1 MHKSIFKIVIALSLL
16 LFFTSSLSIAQ
27 DKFEGKVTFEVSD
40 EGQNQQISY
49 FVKGNKFLIQPE
61 SGEAA
66 GQGSMIYD
74 GDKKAMIII
83 MTEQKMYMEMPIDA
97 TDEIS
102 KSESVGPDYFV
113 KTGNSQNVMGY
124 SCDEF
129 EFKDEDRK
137 GLALM
142 TKELG
147 SFLFMDNPEG
157 GGNSQWQ
164 KEIMSEGYFP
174 MLVKEE
180 NSSGELETVFK
191 VIDLELMKLDDKMFS
206 APLGFKKFDMPNMQN
221 VK

>member
-191 VIDLELMKLDDKMFS
+191 VIDLKLMKLDDKMFS
-206 APLGFKKFDMPNMQN
+206 APPGFKKFDMPNMQN
-221 VK
+221 MK

>member
-1 MHKSIFKIVIALSLL
+1 MYKSILKIVIALSFL
-16 LFFTSSLSIAQ
+16 LFFTCSLSIAQ
-27 DKFEGKVTFEVSD
+27 DKFQGKVTFEVSD

-83 MTEQKMYMEMPIDA
+83 MIEQKMYMEMPIDA

-102 KSESVGPDYFV
+102 KSESVGPDYFI

-206 APLGFKKFDMPNMQN
+206 APLGYKKFDMPNMQN
-221 VK
+221 MK

>member
-1 MHKSIFKIVIALSLL
+1 MYKSILKIVLALSFL
-16 LFFTSSLSIAQ
+16 LFFTCSLSIAQ
-27 DKFEGKVTFEVSD
+27 DKFQGKVTFEVSD
-40 EGQNQQISY
+40 GGQNQQISY

-61 SGEAA
+61 DGDAA

-129 EFKDEDRK
+129 EFKNEDRK

-147 SFLFMDNPEG
+147 SFLFMDNPES
-157 GGNSQWQ
+157 GGNTQWQ

-191 VIDLELMKLDDKMFS
+191 VIELKPMKLDDKMFS
-206 APLGFKKFDMPNMQN
+206 APPGYTKFDMPNMQN

>member
-1 MHKSIFKIVIALSLL
+1 
-16 LFFTSSLSIAQ
+16 
-27 DKFEGKVTFEVSD
+27 
-40 EGQNQQISY
+40 
-49 FVKGNKFLIQPE
+49 
-61 SGEAA
+61 
-66 GQGSMIYD
+66 MIYD

-83 MTEQKMYMEMPIDA
+83 MTEQKMYMEMPIDP
-97 TDEIS
+97 TEEIS
-102 KSESVGPDYFV
+102 KGESVEPEYFV

-129 EFKDEDRK
+129 EFKNEDKK
-137 GLALM
+137 GQALM

-164 KEIMSEGYFP
+164 KEIMNEGYFP

-206 APLGFKKFDMPNMQN
+206 APPGFTKFDMPNMQN
-221 VK
+221 MK

>member
-1 MHKSIFKIVIALSLL
+1 MHKSILKIAIALSFL

-27 DKFEGKVTFEVSD
+27 DKFQGKVTFEVSD

-49 FVKGNKFLIQPE
+49 FVKGNKFLIQPAD
-61 SGEAA
+61 GEGAV
-66 GQGSMIYD
+66 QGSMIYD
-74 GDKKAMIII
+74 GDKKAVIII
-83 MTEQKMYMEMPIDA
+83 MNEQKMYMEMPIDP

-102 KSESVGPDYFV
+102 NNESAELDYFV
-113 KTGNSQNVMGY
+113 KTGNSKDVMGY

-129 EFKDEDRK
+129 EFKDESKK

-147 SFLFMDNPEG
+147 SFMFMDDPKSG
-157 GGNSQWQ
+157 GSSQWQ

-180 NSSGELETVFK
+180 NSSGELETIFK
-191 VIDLELMKLDDKMFS
+191 VIDLELMNLDDKMFS
-206 APLGFKKFDMPNMQN
+206 APPGFTKFDMPNMQN
-221 VK
+221 MK

>member
-1 MHKSIFKIVIALSLL
+1 MHKSILKIVIALSFL
-16 LFFTSSLSIAQ
+16 LFFTSSLSFAQ
-27 DKFEGKVTFEVSD
+27 DKFQGKVTFEVSD
-40 EGQNQQISY
+40 AGQNQQISY

-74 GDKKAMIII
+74 GDKKSMIII
-83 MTEQKMYMEMPIDA
+83 MTEQKMYMEMPIDP

-102 KSESVGPDYFV
+102 NNESAELDYFV
-113 KTGNSQNVMGY
+113 KTGNSENVMGY
-124 SCDEF
+124 NCDEF
-129 EFKDEDRK
+129 EFKDESKK

-164 KEIMSEGYFP
+164 NEIMSEGYFP

-191 VIDLELMKLDDKMFS
+191 VIELELMKLDDNMFS
-206 APLGFKKFDMPNMQN
+206 APPGFTKFDMPNMQN
-221 VK
+221 MK